1 MASQIVTNMFT
12 ALDELISEQ
21 VTSNFQTLM
30 QIIFPVWSAGV
41 LLFITYVAWEILY
54 GNKEII
60 VLEVVKHIMSL
71 SLVAVFMGAGGAY
84 LSYVVP
90 FVQHSGQEIAS
101 ALVGGDGGNVLNQID
116 EIINKIFTIINKND
130 EVASNKGSLSNLG
143 IYFSVWISNLILLIG
158 GGVFVLYCA
167 AYLIMAMMMI
177 GILLSLGGV
186 FIGFAAFSTTRQ
198 MFTAWVGSCFNYI
211 FLNIGYAVLFTILI
225 KYVTDFASVNVNVEN
240 EGVFLSIASLT
251 LVFSIGVFL
260 LQQVATL
267 MSLLTGGV
275 GINGLVGA
283 INGVAGKALSGL
295 GKGGSRLAGGAA
307 NLGQKAREKAW
318 SGVTNGLG
326 KGG

>member
-12 ALDELISEQ
+12 ALDDLISEQ

-30 QIIFPVWSAGV
+30 QIIFPIWSAGV
-41 LLFITYVAWEILY
+41 LLFIVYVAWEILY

-60 VLEVVKHIMSL
+60 VLEVVKHVMSL

-101 ALVGGDGGNVLNQID
+101 ALVGGDGGNVGNQID
-116 EIINKIFTIINKND
+116 GMIDRIYTIISDNI
-130 EVASNKGSLSNLG
+130 ERASKDGGLSNVG
-143 IYFSVWISNLILLIG
+143 IYFSVWIANLILLIG

-186 FIGFAAFSTTRQ
+186 FIGFAAFSPTRQ

-211 FLNIGYAVLFTILI
+211 FLNVGYAILFTILI
-225 KYVTDFASVNVNVEN
+225 KYVTDFANDNAQNEN
-240 EGVFLSIASLT
+240 SLLGIVSLV
-251 LVFSIGVFL
+251 LVFAIGVFL

-283 INGVAGKALSGL
+283 VTGFAKGAGSLGKGAGKGL
-295 GKGGSRLAGGAA
+295 GK
-307 NLGQKAREKAW
+307 LGDMASSARQKAW

>member
-12 ALDELISEQ
+12 ALDTLISEQ

-41 LLFITYVAWEILY
+41 LLFIAYVAWEILY

-101 ALVGGDGGNVLNQID
+101 ALVGGDGGNVGSQID
-116 EIINKIFTIINKND
+116 GMIDRIFTIISVNSRQASD
-130 EVASNKGSLSNLG
+130 EGGLSNVG
-143 IYFSVWISNLILLIG
+143 IYFSVWIANLILLIG

-186 FIGFAAFSTTRQ
+186 FIGFAAFSPTRQ

-211 FLNIGYAVLFTILI
+211 FLNVGYAILFTILI
-225 KYVTDFASVNVNVEN
+225 KYVTDFANDNAQNEN
-240 EGVFLSIASLT
+240 SLLGIVSLV
-251 LVFSIGVFL
+251 LVFAIGVFL

-283 INGVAGKALSGL
+283 VTGFAKGAGSV
-295 GKGGSRLAGGAA
+295 GKGIGKGVGKVGDMAS
-307 NLGQKAREKAW
+307 KARDKAW
-318 SGVTNGLG
+318 SGLTNGLG

>member
-12 ALDELISEQ
+12 DLDDLISEQ

-30 QIIFPVWSAGV
+30 QIIFPIWSAGV
-41 LLFITYVAWEILY
+41 LLFIVYVAWEILY

-60 VLEVVKHIMSL
+60 VLEVVKHVMSL

-101 ALVGGDGGNVLNQID
+101 ALVGGDGGNVGNQID
-116 EIINKIFTIINKND
+116 GMIDKVYLIISANSQQ
-130 EVASNKGSLSNLG
+130 ASEEGGLSNLG
-143 IYFSVWISNLILLIG
+143 IYFSVWMANIILLIG

-186 FIGFAAFSTTRQ
+186 FIGFAAFSPTRQ

-211 FLNIGYAVLFTILI
+211 FLNVGYAILFTILI
-225 KYVTDFASVNVNVEN
+225 KYVTDFANDNAQNEN
-240 EGVFLSIASLT
+240 SLLGIVSLV
-251 LVFSIGVFL
+251 LVFAIGVFL

-283 INGVAGKALSGL
+283 VTGFAKGAGSLGKGAGKGL
-295 GKGGSRLAGGAA
+295 GK
-307 NLGQKAREKAW
+307 LGDMASNARQKAW